1 MCYNIGCA
9 QASLRG
15 HNVGIVIITQLR
27 MVVTT
32 IILEGQTFAVAYTA
46 MIVAMMVT
54 DVVMMVTSEY

>member
-1 MCYNIGCA
+1 
-9 QASLRG
+9 
-15 HNVGIVIITQLR
+15 

-32 IILEGQTFAVAYTA
+32 IILEGQAFAVAYTA